1 MSGVVIIG
9 AQWGD
14 EGKGKIVDLF
24 TERADVVVRFAGGP
38 NAGHTLVVG
47 GDKIIVRLTPSGILR
62 PRAQCVMA
70 QGMVVDPAV
79 LLGEIDML
87 EARGIRTAGRLF
99 LSDRAHVI
107 LPYHLLVDR
116 LREERAAH
124 GDKIGTT
131 KRGIGPAYE
140 DKAGRRGL
148 RAGDLRDLGRA
159 EHIIRG
165 ALAAWE
171 PAIRALGGE
180 PPSAAEILAGLAP
193 LAERVVPLL
202 ADTSL
207 LVDGAL
213 RACKNV
219 LFEGAQGT
227 LLDLDHGT
235 YPFVTS
241 STAVA
246 AGACV
251 GSGIGPTRVGRV
263 IGVTKGYAT
272 RVGEGPF
279 PTELHD
285 ALGERIRTQG
295 GEFGSVTGRPRRT
308 GWLDLPGL
316 RYAARVNGLD
326 ALAVTKLDV
335 LAGLDEV
342 QLCVAYDT
350 PAGRTTELPVDALP
364 DARPVYEGMPG
375 WPASIAAARTRED
388 LPEAARAYLARIE
401 GAVGVPIDLISV
413 GPDRDATVVVREVFG

>member
-24 TERADVVVRFAGGP
+24 TERADMVVRFGGGP

-47 GDKIIVRLTPSGILR
+47 GEKLVVRLTPSGVLR
-62 PRAQCVMA
+62 PSAKCVMA
-70 QGMVVDPAV
+70 QGMVVDPWV
-79 LLGEIDML
+79 LLTEIDML
-87 EARGIRTAGRLF
+87 EARGVKTAGRLF
-99 LSDRAHVI
+99 LSDRAHVV
-107 LPYHLLVDR
+107 LPYHILVDG
-116 LREERAAH
+116 LREERANV
-124 GDKIGTT
+124 GSKIGTT
-131 KRGIGPAYE
+131 KRGIGPCYE
-140 DKAGRRGL
+140 DKAARRGL
-148 RAGDLRDLGRA
+148 RAGDLRDPGRV
-159 EHIIRG
+159 EDIVRR
-165 ALAAWE
+165 ALAGWE
-171 PAIRALGGE
+171 PVLRALGGE
-180 PPSAAEILAGLAP
+180 PPKVSDVIERIAGIAGRIAP
-193 LAERVVPLL
+193 ML

-207 LVDGAL
+207 MVDAAL
-213 RACKNV
+213 RRNDKV

-263 IGVTKGYAT
+263 LGVTKGYAT

-285 ALGERIRTQG
+285 ALGERIRNQG

-316 RYAARVNGLD
+316 RYAARVNGID
-326 ALAVTKLDV
+326 SLAVTKLDV
-335 LAGLDEV
+335 LSGLEEISV
-342 QLCVAYDT
+342 CVAYDT
-350 PAGRTTELPVDALP
+350 PSGRTAELPVDAFES
-364 DARPVYEGMPG
+364 AKPVYETLPG
-375 WPASIAAARTRED
+375 WPSSIREARSMEA
-388 LPEAARAYLARIE
+388 LPAAARAYLTRIE
-401 GAVGVPIDLISV
+401 EAVGAPIDLVSV
-413 GPDRDATVVVREVFG
+413 GPDRDATIVVREVFV